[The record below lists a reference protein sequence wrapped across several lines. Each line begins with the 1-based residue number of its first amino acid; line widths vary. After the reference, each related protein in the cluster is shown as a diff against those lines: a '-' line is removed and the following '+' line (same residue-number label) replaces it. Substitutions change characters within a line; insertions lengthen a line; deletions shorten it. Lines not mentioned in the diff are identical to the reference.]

1 MACYVERP
9 MRLKTLLPWLF
20 GLAACGQADPNG
32 SAASARRTFASTS
45 SAPVAAEHKLT
56 RKEPKLIGD
65 LTFTFVGERRRYR
78 GANERAHDDY
88 LELEVVQ
95 GSETQRVS
103 SPAGVG
109 PQVPQQ
115 SFGVVWRVI
124 DVSARHYE
132 SVTIEILPV
141 HTDAD
146 CAAICAATGHCT
158 ASEGHCTAAR
168 DASCREAAVC
178 KASGECSADSGRCVA
193 KKSEDCKA
201 SSPCKANGAC
211 TAKDGRCVPG
221 SAEDC
226 KASAICSSRGA
237 CSLVNGA
244 CDQGSDADCKIAPGC
259 AANGECS
266 FIDGRCDP
274 GSAADCQRSKSC
286 IEGGYCALGKGDCLR
301 GSQAD
306 CEKDSSW
313 KGLTVYSQAEKRCV
327 PQCRK
332 STLCTSL
339 GMCTENGGYCQ
350 ATSDEDCRASEECKR
365 LGKCKP
371 ADLSCSPGSD
381 ADCRAAAECKTLGNC
396 SRHKRGTFC
405 APGSD
410 DDCKASDACKSSG
423 KCKAGSVSCER

>member
-1 MACYVERP
+1 
-9 MRLKTLLPWLF
+9 MRLKALLPLLL
-20 GLAACGQADPNG
+20 GLAACGQSGPNG
-32 SAASARRTFASTS
+32 SAAST
-45 SAPVAAEHKLT
+45 APAAGSYTLT
-56 RKEPKLIGD
+56 RKEPKVIGG
-65 LTFTFVGERRRYR
+65 LTFTFVGERRLYQ
-78 GANERAHDDY
+78 GEHERAHDDY

-109 PQVPQQ
+109 SQVPHQT
-115 SFGVVWRVI
+115 FGVLWRVI

-132 SVTIEILPV
+132 SVTIEVVPV

-158 ASEGHCTAAR
+158 ASDGSCTVASDANCAA
-168 DASCREAAVC
+168 AAVC
-178 KASGECSADSGRCVA
+178 KAKGECSAESGRCVA

-201 SSPCKANGAC
+201 SIQCKANGYC
-211 TAKDGRCVPG
+211 TAKDGSCVPG

-226 KASAICSSRGA
+226 KASEACSSRGA
-237 CSLVNGA
+237 CSLVKGA
-244 CDQGSDADCKIAPGC
+244 CTQGSDADCKATPGC
-259 AANGECS
+259 AESGQCS

-274 GSAADCQRSKSC
+274 GSNADCKQSKSC
-286 IEGGYCALGKGDCLR
+286 IEGGYCALGKGDCVR

-306 CEKDSSW
+306 CDKDSSW
-313 KGLTVYSQAEKRCV
+313 KGLTVYSEADKRCV

-332 STLCTSL
+332 SMQCTSL
-339 GMCTENGGYCQ
+339 GKCTEKDGYCQ

-365 LGKCKP
+365 VGNCK
-371 ADLSCSPGSD
+371 AVDLSCSAGSD
-381 ADCRAAAECKTLGNC
+381 ADCRAATECKTLGNC
-396 SRHKRGTFC
+396 SHRKRGNFC